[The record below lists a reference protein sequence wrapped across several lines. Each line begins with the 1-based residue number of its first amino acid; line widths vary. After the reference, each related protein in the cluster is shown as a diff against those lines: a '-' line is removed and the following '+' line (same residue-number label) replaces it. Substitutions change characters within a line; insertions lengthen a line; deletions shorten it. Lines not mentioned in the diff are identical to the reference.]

1 MSKSKQHSEFVKYS
15 KEDIDSMPNLSLEE
29 QVAYKRIA
37 AYTQLNGAYDKPLT
51 DLAYWLR
58 SSKDTA
64 RRVIKSL
71 TKMGLL
77 EVVTAEGKP
86 TAYKA
91 IPWVNISEVIE
102 EAKRRYDERQPI
114 ANCNPSQIATPCK
127 MQPHP
132 SQIATPVPPIDIYRY
147 NMDVNTAPAREEEK
161 KKKPAAKFQKPT
173 VEDIAAY
180 CAERGNNINAEE
192 FFNFYESKGWLIGK
206 NPMKDWRAAVSTWEQ
221 RHKNEQQNTYNN
233 GTRNYQPHTG
243 TTADQ
248 QQAKPYQRIQDLANT
263 RFHLE

>member
-15 KEDIDSMPNLSLEE
+15 KEDIDSMPNLSIEE

-71 TKMGLL
+71 LQRGLIT
-77 EVVTAEGKP
+77 EQIANGKP
-86 TAYKA
+86 TAYIA
-91 IPWVNISEVIE
+91 
-102 EAKRRYDERQPI
+102 QPI
-114 ANCNPSQIATPCK
+114 ANCDPSQIATPCK

-132 SQIATPVPPIDIYRY
+132 SQNATPVPPIDIYRY
-147 NMDVNTAPAREEEK
+147 KMDVNNAPAHEEEK

-173 VEDIAAY
+173 VQDIAAY

-206 NPMKDWRAAVSTWEQ
+206 NPMKDWRAAVRTWEQ

-233 GTRNYQPHTG
+233 GTRNNQPHSG